1 MGAYK
6 WQVKNTTTSTD
17 VTSIVLSM
25 SFNNGRQ
32 NYLDTYN
39 AGALV
44 LTIKNQAN
52 ESAGFTFGDAI
63 DLQDPT
69 GTTNQFRFYVVEV
82 SYNDY
87 PGNTGLST
95 ATVTCQDGLGVLG
108 RLQMDAF
115 SISAN
120 PTAGQFLTVGL
131 FVPGRRLLDPDMLCA
146 GVGSACSAGVYS
158 GSVLNFVNLLVNT
171 ERTLLS
177 IIENKVIFYSRDLIA
192 TLPVA
197 SASYGRTADAS
208 TIAYEGFE
216 RINLGLDLMNQVQVQ
231 PTGLATQ
238 QATNTASVSTY
249 GANGFTVSTVDANV
263 TQALGLANWLAN
275 TLSDTTKQRFVI
287 QFTDVAQPAG
297 APSFFDVVNSL
308 AAKDLTSLT
317 FRVPGA
323 ATDTTV
329 QVICEGFNVSATPS
343 QSTVTA
349 YLTPLTYYQ
358 FFTLDS
364 ATLGILGGTG
374 IIYNTP
380 MDYNEAGYTYNDNT
394 ADNGSRLGF

>member
-1 MGAYK
+1 
-6 WQVKNTTTSTD
+6 
-17 VTSIVLSM
+17 M

-39 AGALV
+39 AAALV

-69 GTTNQFRFYVVEV
+69 GTTNQFRFYVVEIA
-82 SYNDY
+82 YNDH

-95 ATVTCQDGLGVLG
+95 ATITCQDGLGVLG
-108 RLQMDAF
+108 RLQMDSY

-120 PTAGQFLTVGL
+120 PTSGQFTQAGT
-131 FVPGRRLLDPDMLCA
+131 VPGRRSSDPVMLAA

-177 IIENKVIFYSRDLIA
+177 IITNQVIFYSRDLIA
-192 TLPVA
+192 ALPVS
-197 SASYGRTADAS
+197 SASYGRTADAT
-208 TIAYEGFE
+208 TIAYDKFE

-231 PTGLATQ
+231 PTGLAVQ
-238 QATNTASVSTY
+238 QATNAASVTAY
-249 GANGFTVSTVDANV
+249 GANGFTVSTVDA
-263 TQALGLANWLAN
+263 TTTTALGLANWLAN
-275 TLSDTTKQRFVI
+275 TLSDTNKQRFVI
-287 QFTDVAQPAG
+287 QFSDVAQPTG
-297 APSFFDVVNSL
+297 SPTFFNVVNSL
-308 AAKDLTSLT
+308 AAKEITSLSY
-317 FRVPGA
+317 RVPGA

-343 QSTVTA
+343 ESRVTA
-349 YLTPLTYYQ
+349 YFTPLTYYQ

-374 IIYNTP
+374 IIYDTP
-380 MDYNEAGYTYNDNT
+380 MNYDEAGYIYNDDT